1 MTIDLL
7 EGLVLLA
14 IKYFLYITVLK
25 ILKKLLRGE
34 SRICLLKIL
43 NIRIRVCVYV

>member
-1 MTIDLL
+1 M
-7 EGLVLLA
+7 LLA
-14 IKYFLYITVLK
+14 IKYYIYIYIYIYITVLK